1 VLQLYPFNSERKR
14 MSTIVRHRD
23 GNQRIY
29 TKGAS
34 EIVLEYCTRY
44 LNVRGPHMRHRGIGP
59 VLTWTVWTWLSEK
72 RRCRAHD

>member
-1 VLQLYPFNSERKR
+1 MEHLYPFSSERKR

-23 GNQRIY
+23 GKPRMY

-44 LNVRGPHMRHRGIGP
+44 ITVRLPHPAH
-59 VLTWTVWTWLSEK
+59 S
-72 RRCRAHD
+72 RCVPNLLPSDPPASI